1 MEASLKSAPST
12 EQSKNLVTF
21 AIAIA
26 IIILVIVFAKNIG
39 KLFKSAAQGLGL
51 TSSEEKTNVNEAFF
65 DTKAN
70 SPLSSSTFDKM
81 QKVAPVGSP
90 LLTVSVVHALIQ
102 KLLSYRGIFTD
113 SDEKIVGL
121 FTGGFQTQ
129 FQVAWFAKRF
139 YIETGSDLFDWMRKN
154 DSLFSQGLAAS
165 TVNKVLTAVERKP
178 KWNL

>member
-1 MEASLKSAPST
+1 MEASIPKP
-12 EQSKNLVTF
+12 EQSKALVTF

-26 IIILVIVFAKNIG
+26 IIILIIVFAKNI
-39 KLFKSAAQGLGL
+39 KSLFKQVGTGLGL
-51 TSSEEKTNVNEAFF
+51 TSSEEKENVNEAFF

-113 SDEKIVGL
+113 DDEKVVGL
-121 FTGGFQTQ
+121 FTGGFNTQ

-154 DSLFSQGLAAS
+154 DALFSQGLAAS
-165 TVNKVLTAVERKP
+165 TVNKVLIAVSRKP